1 MAVKVLSATYIG
13 IAGQIITVEVDITRG
28 MPSFNMVG
36 LADTSVK
43 EAKERVRSSIINSGY
58 EFPISRITINL
69 APADIKKEGS
79 LLDLPIAIGIL
90 LATGQIKDKKID
102 NLLFIGEL
110 SLLGDIKTIK
120 GALNIALEACDK
132 KIKNIIVP
140 LGNAAECSFVKKIK
154 INAFSTLLEVID
166 FLENGVN
173 SNYNYKPEK
182 YITEE
187 KVLSFDEVYG
197 QESSKRAL
205 EVAAAGFHN
214 IILYGPPGA
223 GKTMLAS
230 RIPSILPRLTYEE
243 ALEITQIYSISGNL
257 DTNIGIAKERPFR
270 NPHHTSSRIAL
281 VGGGNKLIP
290 GEITLA
296 HNGVLFL
303 DEILEFNKSV
313 LEVLRQPI
321 EERYIRISRATGS
334 VVYPANFMLIAALN
348 PCLCGFY
355 GTNRQCTCS
364 DFERQR
370 YLKKLSGPLMDRMDL
385 FVSVRGITYEEINK
399 EHKNKSSKEIKGR
412 VEHARKIQ
420 KSRFLKDGIK
430 YNSEMKEIHLKRYCV
445 LNETTKKLMGDIYK
459 KYDLSTRA
467 YSRILKVAR
476 TIADLEGRENIEQVD
491 LLEALNYRRFIDEK
505 IV

>member
-13 IAGQIITVEVDITRG
+13 IIGQIVTVEVDITRG
-28 MPSFNMVG
+28 LPSFNMVG

-43 EAKERVRSSIINSGY
+43 EAKERVRSSIINSGF
-58 EFPISRITINL
+58 EFPVSRITINL

-90 LATGQIKDKKID
+90 LATGQIKENKVN

-120 GALNIALEACDK
+120 GALNITLEACDK

-140 LGNAAECSFVKKIK
+140 LGNAAECSFVKKIR
-154 INAFSTLLEVID
+154 INPFSTLLEVID
-166 FLENGVN
+166 FIENGMN
-173 SNYNYKPEK
+173 SKYKYKIEK
-182 YITEE
+182 NSCVD
-187 KVLSFDEVYG
+187 KLPDFDEVYG

-230 RIPSILPRLTYEE
+230 RIPSILPKLSYDE
-243 ALEITQIYSISGNL
+243 ALEITQIYSIAGHL
-257 DTNIGIAKERPFR
+257 DTNVGIAKERPFR
-270 NPHHTSSRIAL
+270 SPHHTSSRIAL
-281 VGGGNKLIP
+281 VGGGNNLMP

-321 EERYIRISRATGS
+321 EDRYIRINRAVGN
-334 VVYPANFMLIAALN
+334 VIYPANFMLIAALN
-348 PCLCGFY
+348 PCICGFY
-355 GTNRQCTCS
+355 GTNRQCTCN
-364 DFERQR
+364 DFERKR
-370 YLKKLSGPLMDRMDL
+370 YLKKLSGPFMDRMDI
-385 FVSVRGITYEEINK
+385 FVSVKGITFEEINK
-399 EHKNKSSKEIKGR
+399 EHKNKSSKEIKTR
-412 VEHARKIQ
+412 VERARRIQ
-420 KSRFLKDGIK
+420 KNRFSKEGIK
-430 YNSEMKEIHLKRYCV
+430 FNSEMNEAHLKKYCI
-445 LNETTKKLMGDIYK
+445 LNVETTELMARIYK
-459 KYDLSTRA
+459 MYDLSTRA
-467 YSRILKVAR
+467 YSRILKVSR
-476 TIADLEGRENIEQVD
+476 TIADLEGRENIDKVD
-491 LLEALNYRRFIDEK
+491 LMEALNYRRFVDDK

>member
-1 MAVKVLSATYIG
+1 MAVKILSATYIG
-13 IAGQIITVEVDITRG
+13 ITGQIITVEVDITRG
-28 MPSFNMVG
+28 LPSFNMVG

-43 EAKERVRSSIINSGY
+43 EAKERVRSSIINSGF
-58 EFPISRITINL
+58 EFPVRRITINL

-90 LATGQIKDKKID
+90 LATGQIKEKKID

-110 SLLGDIKTIK
+110 SLLGEIKTIK

-140 LGNAAECSFVKKIK
+140 SGNAAECSFVKKIR
-154 INAFSTLLEVID
+154 INPFSTLLEVVD
-166 FLENGVN
+166 FIENRIK

-182 YITEE
+182 YISA
-187 KVLSFDEVYG
+187 KKALDFDEVYG

-230 RIPSILPRLTYEE
+230 RIPSILPKLTYEE
-243 ALEITQIYSISGNL
+243 ALEITQIYSIVGKL
-257 DTNIGIAKERPFR
+257 DTKIGIAKERPFR
-270 NPHHTSSRIAL
+270 SPHHTSSRIAL
-281 VGGGNKLIP
+281 VGGGNNLIP
-290 GEITLA
+290 GEVTLA

-321 EERYIRISRATGS
+321 EERYIRISRAAGS

-348 PCLCGFY
+348 PCMCGFF
-355 GTNRQCTCS
+355 GTNRQCSCT
-364 DFERQR
+364 DFERRR
-370 YLKKLSGPLMDRMDL
+370 YLKKLSGPLLDRVDL
-385 FVSVRGITYEEINK
+385 FVSVRGISFEEINK
-399 EHKNKSSKEIKGR
+399 EHKNKSSKEIRAR
-412 VEHARKIQ
+412 VEHARIIQ
-420 KSRFLKDGIK
+420 KNRFIKDGIN
-430 YNSEMKEIHLKRYCV
+430 YNSQMNGVHLKKYCE
-445 LNETTKKLMGDIYK
+445 LNVETTELMSNIYK
-459 KYDLSTRA
+459 MYDLSTRA

-476 TIADLEGRENIEQVD
+476 TIADLEGKVNIEKVD